1 MGRGNTV
8 TEAPAGSEDD
18 DSDLV
23 IMDHCNDCPGES
35 AGVPYKGRCKCM
47 CTHFTNEPLLKN
59 GQCRRNTVEV
69 PHPHELENPAK
80 SESISL
86 DVIIGR
92 KSNSTLRPVG
102 HHHQLGGGSSAFG
115 HVLQF
120 TVISSLL
127 LVCFLA
133 VIVVGV
139 YIIKRR
145 LLKCISPHNRM
156 EMKSRMSSMG
166 PGRLLTESYAS
177 KPMYETTCLELSIRM
192 YSSDEVTLL
201 TQIGQGCF
209 GKVYKG
215 ELCGEV
221 VAVKQVRSEH
231 STEAMREIEAMAS
244 FTHPNIL
251 PLYGIA
257 KSEEA
262 DAPWLL
268 FEYMKHGD
276 LASVL
281 RQNSPRLAAVGGAP
295 VALGRSADAQKTEN
309 LDGGL
314 KSSDEEDTCFRL
326 THESL
331 SNIAMQI
338 AEGMKYLASQHF
350 VHRDLAARNCL
361 VSEKGVVKISDFG
374 LSRDVYT
381 CDYYKVG
388 GSKLLPIRWMAPESI
403 LYGCFTLESDVWAFG
418 TVLWEI
424 YTWGRQPYFGH
435 TNEEVVQL
443 LLDGVLLCPPS
454 DCPPLIQEMMAGC
467 WKTDSRDRFT
477 FRQICNRFAKSTIRT
492 AHHDSG
498 IDLELR
504 HGHTSASVSRID
516 ESGKTNESCDTSDY
530 EIPKL
535 AVHAEYLQVV

>member
-1 MGRGNTV
+1 MT
-8 TEAPAGSEDD
+8 S
-18 DSDLV
+18 L
-23 IMDHCNDCPGES
+23 
-35 AGVPYKGRCKCM
+35 
-47 CTHFTNEPLLKN
+47 
-59 GQCRRNTVEV
+59 
-69 PHPHELENPAK
+69 PHENASSAQSGIPVDILM
-80 SESISL
+80 
-86 DVIIGR
+86 DR
-92 KSNSTLRPVG
+92 KMNSTLGPFG
-102 HHHQLGGGSSAFG
+102 HHHLGGGGGSAFG

-139 YIIKRR
+139 CIIKRR
-145 LLKCISPHNRM
+145 SLKCISPHNRM

-166 PGRLLTESYAS
+166 PGRLLPEAYLG
-177 KPMYETTCLELSIRM
+177 KPMYETTCLDLSIRM
-192 YSSDEVTLL
+192 YTSDEVTLL
-201 TQIGQGCF
+201 AQIGQGCF
-209 GKVYKG
+209 GKVFKG
-215 ELCGEV
+215 ELGGEV

-244 FTHPNIL
+244 FSHPNIL

-257 KSEEA
+257 KSEEE

-281 RQNSPRLAAVGGAP
+281 RQNSPRLAAAGGSVVTLAKK
-295 VALGRSADAQKTEN
+295 VDAQQKDDKDGVLEN
-309 LDGGL
+309 N
-314 KSSDEEDTCFRL
+314 DEEESHFQL

-338 AEGMKYLASQHF
+338 AEGMKYLSSQHF

-403 LYGCFTLESDVWAFG
+403 LYGCFTLESDIWAYG

-435 TNEEVVQL
+435 SNEEVVQL
-443 LLDGVLLCPPS
+443 ILDGVLLCPPS

-467 WKTDSRDRFT
+467 WKTEARDRLT
-477 FRQICNRFAKSTIRT
+477 FRQICNRFAKSTTRA
-492 AHHDSG
+492 AHPDFGVDITKS
-498 IDLELR
+498 
-504 HGHTSASVSRID
+504 GHTTVSMCRM
-516 ESGKTNESCDTSDY
+516 EEFEKTTESCYESEY

-535 AVHAEYLQVV
+535 ASHAEYLQVV